1 MKNSLLTL
9 VVIILIMLSCK
20 TEKEVESTLLK
31 VDLIGSWEY
40 LGFGRSIII
49 GDSIVQKFHLSSK
62 GNVQLSDSK
71 RKNYFDYYSLVPVS
85 QDTIQI
91 KDGVKTFTL
100 VRTNIDYS
108 KNFKEDLAND
118 PKYNFEVLWN
128 TFNEQYVYF
137 KERNIDWNKFYDKYE
152 PQVNADTK
160 PLELY
165 LIFEK
170 MLGEIN
176 DGHIS
181 INLPDELEEDYEN
194 QLTENKTESDE
205 EIPDGLDKKVKN
217 RIIEK
222 HLKNV
227 SEFNQ
232 GELKWG
238 MVDKDVAYIQHQI

>member
-1 MKNSLLTL
+1 MKKSLLTL
-9 VVIILIMLSCK
+9 VVIVLIMLSCK
-20 TEKEVESTLLK
+20 TEKEVESTLLE

-49 GDSIVQKFHLSSK
+49 GDSTVQKFHLSSK

-71 RKNYFDYYSLVPVS
+71 RRNYFDYYSLVPVS

-238 MVDKDVAYIQHQI
+238 MVDKDVAYNSSS